1 MDTKN
6 LLTVKQISQNIGYST
21 QTIRKIV
28 SDKSNNIYSVII
40 GGIRFIS
47 KEETFKIRNIISN
60 NIKRRTLNLKYQ
72 KEDITENNEEHN
84 KAISL
89 LDLSQKINEFNNSI
103 IENNKISNQID
114 LMIAK
119 DINLIK
125 CKISNLENILNN
137 IVSEFG
143 IKLENKNESE
153 NKTS

>member
-89 LDLSQKINEFNNSI
+89 LKKKKKINEFNNSI

>member
-153 NKTS
+153 DKTS